1 MNTIIKSFFEAIESK
16 DISKIHQFLNHGLDI
31 RDMRNQYG
39 FTPLM
44 LAIDS
49 KNREIIDTILKYT
62 RNLEERDY
70 SGNTAL
76 IWAADIPNLEFMR
89 ALIEKGANINA
100 QNNDGNTPLHYVMY
114 HQHKECLEYLLQHG
128 VKLDISRKD
137 GWNILD
143 FYRRRCLRSSIEF
156 SNCFLNAVYS
166 KYAAL
171 VFKDKDKYI
180 EFLNHF
186 SNHKDL
192 FELFDLLLDNKL
204 EQAREQAKGCWFE
217 GFYWFYISRFL
228 DEKISLKKPLNTEL
242 VDCIRYFSAKK
253 AERLITDYQFTPEQ
267 QEKLLTLFP
276 NNSKFKELV
285 HLSRVSTMLKEE
297 DFLGAKKYVLQ
308 NELKQNSIYE
318 SIYRKSLEK
327 YIQKE
332 FQEKISKRISNLID
346 PSFDILLEIF
356 AAEHFNTEQRKTIT
370 SLFFKME
377 YEELNVL
384 YNYLK
389 EYNFIQADAIASK
402 LEKEQRDEYIRMK
415 IPFVK
420 QYFKEVLCKKSDI
433 LLPDDEQ
440 INAISDPT
448 QNILITA
455 RAGAGKTATI
465 VNRVI
470 FGVEG
475 YGLVPEQI
483 KILAFNRNARSELN
497 NRLSPYALDMAST
510 FHSLAWHIYTKCTGI
525 SPNVIDLDSKKINAK
540 SNLITKIVEDMM
552 GQAPWREQYYQ
563 IIRNESVF
571 LQDGELLAPSLLG
584 GKARALAVKYIAD
597 FFFEHQLTFAGD
609 DRLEFRFGGYLWRKT
624 KADFISKNKINGK
637 NIYIV
642 YSSSESLESD
652 FKARHSNRQD
662 ILIQLDQE
670 FSHEELKD
678 RQRFEKYVED
688 TLRCNGITSTPISHE
703 ELVDIFYEE
712 KHYKSVAGLVKTLI
726 DKYQQKNWN
735 DREQVLL
742 KINQYNE
749 QNPSNSFKAYLKL
762 SLEAYDRY
770 ITKLGKDIDFNILLQ
785 KVALLLAQ
793 LSKEKEL
800 SQGEKEIR
808 EEIKKWKLLA
818 IDEFQDFSALFFDII
833 KQIKH
838 INPDI
843 KLLCVGDDWQSINEF
858 AGADTYF
865 FDNFC
870 TLIQD
875 CFHQEASSN
884 ILTTNYRCDPRV
896 VAIANDFMKKCAKRN
911 GPVGKGNSSNQTS
924 ADVIYEQQF
933 HGKENENILDSFYK
947 SISEDFETLS
957 KNHVLMGGAIFNI
970 ILNTF
975 LTDGDCSSS
984 FLIMSRNNEL
994 VNIVRDVLDKYI
1006 DFNYSSLLSDL
1017 YEYLKINNK
1026 IEFKTVHKVKGSQ
1039 ANVCIILFD
1048 DDSSFPSLSGTNRLT
1063 DELFEIDAEKQEENL
1078 FYVALT
1084 RAKVRK
1090 DIMSQGKIYLL
1101 GSELDISE
1109 SKYYVSLQNIASIK
1123 KRKVSNIYTQYRD
1136 VLDRLFREELM
1147 KKPIQKE
1154 LDENMV
1160 SITEH
1165 PILRELAEKFFFLK
1179 SNNLYCVAK
1188 KKEFFFYLNNYF
1200 PNRDWQN
1207 HRDSEFSGR
1216 IIGLKGNQIED
1227 LQWYA
1232 DKLSSVLS
1240 GNFVAVAVPSSQ
1252 KGKKSPMSD
1261 LVDLLSA
1268 KHHITNA
1275 SSCLRRVKSI
1285 KKLARGNNR
1294 DVSVHLGSISIESPE
1309 LLDGK
1314 NILLLDD
1321 IISTGNSLRACEQII
1336 RKYSNPSTILKF
1348 ALGKTTE
1355 S

>member
-318 SIYRKSLEK
+318 SIYTKSLEK

-332 FQEKISKRISNLID
+332 WGERISRRISNLLD

-356 AAEHFNTEQRKTIT
+356 VAAHFNTEQRKVVT
-370 SLFFKME
+370 SLFFKSE
-377 YEELNVL
+377 YDELTVL

-389 EYNFIQADAIASK
+389 EYNFMQADAFASK
-402 LEKEQRDEYIRMK
+402 LGKEQRDEYTQMK
-415 IPFVK
+415 MPFVK
-420 QYFKEVLCKKSDI
+420 KYFKEVLRKKSDVLI
-433 LLPDDEQ
+433 PDDEQ
-440 INAISDPT
+440 ISAISDPT

-455 RAGAGKTATI
+455 RAGSGKTATI

-470 FGVEG
+470 FGIER
-475 YGLVPEQI
+475 YGLVPNQI
-483 KILAFNRNARSELN
+483 KILAFNRNARCELN
-497 NRLSPYALDMAST
+497 NRLSRYALDMAST
-510 FHSLAWHIYTKCTGI
+510 FHSLAWHIYTKCTGR
-525 SPNVIDLDSKKINAK
+525 SPKVIDLDAKKINAK

-552 GQAPWREQYYQ
+552 GQASWREQYYQ

-597 FFFEHQLTFAGD
+597 FFFEHQLIFEGD

-642 YSSSESLESD
+642 YNSSKSLESN
-652 FKARHSNRQD
+652 FKDCHTNQQD
-662 ILIQLDQE
+662 ILIQLNQA
-670 FSHEELKD
+670 FSQEELND
-678 RQRFEKYVED
+678 RQRFEKYIED
-688 TLRCNGITSTPISHE
+688 TLQRKGITSIPINHE
-703 ELVDIFYEE
+703 ELVDIFYEK
-712 KHYKSVAGLVKTLI
+712 KHYKSVTGLIKTLI

-749 QNPSNSFKAYLKL
+749 QHPSNSFKAYLKL
-762 SLEAYDRY
+762 SLEVYDRY

-785 KVALLLAQ
+785 KVALLLEQ
-793 LSKEKEL
+793 LSKGKEL

-808 EEIKKWKLLA
+808 EEIKQWKLLA

-833 KQIKH
+833 KRIKH

-843 KLLCVGDDWQSINEF
+843 NLLCVGDDWQSINEF

-865 FDNFC
+865 FDNFR

-911 GPVGKGNSSNQTS
+911 GPVGKGNPSNQTS

-957 KNHVLMGGAIFNI
+957 KNHVLMGDAIFNI
-970 ILNTF
+970 ILSTF
-975 LTDGDCSSS
+975 LMDRDCNSS

-994 VNIVRDVLDKYI
+994 VNIVREVLDKYI

-1017 YEYLKINNK
+1017 YESLKINNK

-1039 ANVCIILFD
+1039 ANVCILLFD
-1048 DDSSFPSLSGTNRLT
+1048 DDSTFPSLSATNRLT
-1063 DELFEIDAEKQEENL
+1063 DEMFKTDAERQEENL

-1084 RAKVRK
+1084 RAQVRK
-1090 DIMSQGKIYLL
+1090 DILSQGKIYLL
-1101 GSELDISE
+1101 GSELDILG
-1109 SKYYVSLQNIASIK
+1109 SKYYVSLQKLVSMK
-1123 KRKVSNIYTQYRD
+1123 KLKSSNIYTQYRD
-1136 VLDRLFREELM
+1136 TLEQLFRKELM
-1147 KKPIQKE
+1147 QKPLQKE
-1154 LDENMV
+1154 VDEKIV
-1160 SITEH
+1160 SVQEH
-1165 PILRELAEKFFFLK
+1165 PILRELAGKFFFLK
-1179 SNNLYCVAK
+1179 RNNLYCVTK
-1188 KKEFFFYLNNYF
+1188 KNEFFFYLNNYF

-1207 HRDSEFSGR
+1207 HRNSEFSDR
-1216 IIGLKGNQIED
+1216 IIGLKGNQMED
-1227 LQWYA
+1227 VQWYA

-1240 GNFVAVAVPSSQ
+1240 GNFVAVVVPSSQ
-1252 KGKKSPMSD
+1252 AGKQSPMSD

-1275 SSCLRRVKSI
+1275 SRCLRRVKSI

-1294 DVSVHLGSISIESPE
+1294 AVSVHLDSISIESPE

-1336 RKYSNPSTILKF
+1336 RKYSKPATILKF